1 MFLEGNN
8 QESDHDR
15 IEDLRLILE
24 REQQRSISLAEAQE
38 VGESLLAFFELLA
51 DDSYECQES

>member
-1 MFLEGNN
+1 MFLEGNQ
-8 QESDHDR
+8 QELEHDR

-24 REQQRSISLAEAQE
+24 REHQRSIRLTEAQE

-51 DDSYECQES
+51 DDSYDYQES